1 VRHETRPVTVHTR
14 WLTIGEDGRK
24 GSLCAA
30 LMSVP
35 LVLQKLIKR
44 LADDL
49 VAFARSSL

>member
-1 VRHETRPVTVHTR
+1 MRHETRPVTVHTR
-14 WLTIGEDGRK
+14 WLTIGEGGRK

-30 LMSVP
+30 LTSVP

-44 LADDL
+44 LANDL